1 LAIEKPMTPPETIE
15 ADFEAHYG
23 KAETPAE

>member
-1 LAIEKPMTPPETIE
+1 VIEKPDAQPETIE

-23 KAETPAE
+23 KADAPAE